1 MKSLIH
7 GHEAVPNSQRK
18 FGSEQEYYP
27 ARVRGFGGHTD
38 ALFTRAQIEV
48 AIERAQDNPED
59 VPPLSWWERACA
71 FLRAWV
77 AR

>member
-18 FGSEQEYYP
+18 FGSEQEYFP
-27 ARVRGFGGHTD
+27 ARVRGFGDHAD

-48 AIERAQDNPED
+48 AIERAQANPED
-59 VPPLSWWERACA
+59 VPLPSIWERVCA
-71 FLRAWV
+71 FLRAGV
-77 AR
+77 AQ